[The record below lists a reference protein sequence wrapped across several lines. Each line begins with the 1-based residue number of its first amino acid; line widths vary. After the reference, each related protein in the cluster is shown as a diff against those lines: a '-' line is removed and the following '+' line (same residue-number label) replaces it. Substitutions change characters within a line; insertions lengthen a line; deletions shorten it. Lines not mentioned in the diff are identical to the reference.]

1 MNLAVYLA
9 GTSNPHKP
17 FLFTDEQD
25 IKLLTDQAI
34 FSDSMAAR
42 TRAVNQLA
50 LNYRMKAMPALK
62 EILNSIPSSEE
73 MFKAFC
79 VNAIAKVWQS
89 EGKAVND
96 SRFGNKP
103 ITG

>member
-1 MNLAVYLA
+1 LA
-9 GTSNPHKP
+9 GTPNPQKR

-25 IKLLTDQAI
+25 IKILTDQAI

-62 EILNSIPSSEE
+62 EILGSIPSSEE
-73 MFKAFC
+73 IFKAFC

-89 EGKAVND
+89 EDRATDNA
-96 SRFGNKP
+96 RFLERER
-103 ITG
+103 